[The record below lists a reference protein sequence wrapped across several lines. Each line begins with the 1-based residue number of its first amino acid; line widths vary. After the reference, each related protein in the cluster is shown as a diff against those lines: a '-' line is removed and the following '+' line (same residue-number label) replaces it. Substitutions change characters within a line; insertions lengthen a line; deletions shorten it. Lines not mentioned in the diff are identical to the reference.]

1 LTAKEEFK
9 NHPAYQYALG
19 VVNEDYPT
27 NVYIK
32 KVAKDFIGELN
43 NPDSKYF
50 FDYDLVEDIDL
61 LLGLI
66 IVPSGVA
73 AGKKVNEMLAGFQWF
88 FILNA
93 LAWKMADDHEKRRYE
108 KSILLI
114 ARKSGKTFITA
125 IIFILLLLLEP
136 QYSNFFS
143 VAPTLDLSRL
153 IFDECTKILA
163 NSPILAKRFRVTKTY
178 IESKLNGSKFTPLA
192 TGKQTMDGRLANV
205 FLVDEAG
212 ALRDNY
218 PIQAMESSQMNIKNR
233 TGILI
238 STAYPTLSNPMT
250 EQVGF
255 VEDILEGKKE
265 NDKVFGLIYKPDFPN
280 DWKESDDELL
290 KANPLAVGN
299 PSLFNYLIEKRSNAI
314 DMDSERGNFL
324 TKHMNIFINGG
335 IVDTYVTEEEMD
347 GIQVPE
353 GTIDWTG
360 KDVMLGLDL
369 SHSDDN
375 TAVSMVH
382 YDRDSELLLVKT
394 WIFYPQLKEADK
406 FKTEGLNYEEASEL
420 GIAIPSGGM
429 NIDYNQIE
437 EFILSIEDAY
447 DVNILAI
454 GYDKYS
460 APAMVVRLAKDY
472 NMAVINQGATGTY
485 LAAKFIREKILD
497 KDLHYEDD
505 FMLTANF
512 LNAKKKTGEQ
522 MDYRLSKKDSTG
534 KIDAVAATVD
544 ATALWLDE
552 MTADAGGEPD
562 VFMI

>member
-1 LTAKEEFK
+1 MNKVSFK
-9 NHPAYQYALG
+9 NHPAYLYAKG
-19 VVNEDYPT
+19 VVEEDFPADI
-27 NVYIK
+27 YIK
-32 KVAKDFIGELN
+32 KVATDFLNELEKE
-43 NPDSKYF
+43 DSKYF
-50 FDYDLVEDIDL
+50 FDYDFVEDIDS

-163 NSPILAKRFRVTKTY
+163 NSPVLAKRFRVTKTY

-250 EQVGF
+250 EQVGL
-255 VEDILEGKKE
+255 VEDILDGKKE
-265 NDKVFGLIYKPDFPN
+265 NDKIFGLIYKPDFPN

-299 PSLFNYLIEKRSNAI
+299 PGLMQYLKEKRASAI
-314 DMDSERGNFL
+314 DLDSERGNFL

-335 IVDTYVTEEEMD
+335 IVDTYVTEEDMD
-347 GIQVPE
+347 GVEVPE
-353 GTIDWTG
+353 GTIDWQG
-360 KDVMLGLDL
+360 KDVFIGLDL
-369 SHSDDN
+369 AHSDDN
-375 TAVSMVH
+375 AAVAMVH
-382 YDRDSELLLVKT
+382 YDKDSEILLAKT
-394 WIFYPQLKEADK
+394 WIFYPSMKEADK
-406 FKTEGLNYEEASEL
+406 LKTEGLNYSEAADKGL
-420 GIAIPSGGM
+420 AIPSGGM
-429 NIDYNQIE
+429 NIDYDQIE
-437 EFILSIEDAY
+437 SFIMDIEENY
-447 DVNILAI
+447 GVNILGM

-460 APAMVVRLAKDY
+460 APAMAVRLGKEY
-472 NMAVINQGATGTY
+472 NMAVINQGTTGTY
-485 LAAKFIREKILD
+485 LAAKFVREKILD
-497 KDLHYEDD
+497 SDFHYDED

-512 LNAKKKTGEQ
+512 LNAKKKTKEQ
-522 MDYRLSKKDSTG
+522 MDYILSKKDSSG
-534 KIDAVAATVD
+534 KIDAVAAIVD
-544 ATALWLDE
+544 ATALWLDDI
-552 MTADAGGEPD
+552 TADADGEPEI
-562 VFMI
+562 FIL